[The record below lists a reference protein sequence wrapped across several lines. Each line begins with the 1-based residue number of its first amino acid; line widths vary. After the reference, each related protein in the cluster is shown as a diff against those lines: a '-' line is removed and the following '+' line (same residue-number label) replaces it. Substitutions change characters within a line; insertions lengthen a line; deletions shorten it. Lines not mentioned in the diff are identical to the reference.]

1 MYWPATVRAVVLEQ
15 VRMLQGAADEGTQPD
30 GVGSYFGH
38 PAAAVGHFQV
48 EGDEIELVNVFPVV
62 EAGIDFNGV
71 TTREYRTE
79 GGADIKK
86 EKSPA

>member
-1 MYWPATVRAVVLEQ
+1 MYWPATVWTIVLEQ

-38 PAAAVGHFQV
+38 PAATVGHFQV
-48 EGDEIELVNVFPVV
+48 KRDEIELVNVFPVV